1 MNLLGDPR
9 SQKVR
14 SQTQGRIQEGRR
26 AAGSEWKEA
35 GIDTGPHKAGYPHSR
50 CLTTTGPAHLDAS
63 VTQEGVPS
71 DSTQS
76 DEALVMDFVLSH
88 PYPATKPTTKTN
100 QCLRAI

>member
-76 DEALVMDFVLSH
+76 DEALVSS
-88 PYPATKPTTKTN
+88 PRERQPPPR
-100 QCLRAI
+100 QPWGGQEPRW